1 MSAGGLIAQ
10 AVLGGTAQAAK
21 GIGDRIRADAK
32 QARADAMLDKKTEDA
47 SQLQK
52 ERAKLATEKQKLGH
66 KQKTNRLIKSYELGQ
81 ETYTDEMGPD
91 GKTVIGQR
99 EVGSNR
105 LDKYSTSAG
114 KDMSLTNRQKAFA
127 QSLTDRI
134 KAIDDRAEYG
144 AITPEATERRDA
156 MEVQL
161 NALLAGKGR
170 FSELMNGKGDG
181 QGGAG
186 TGDGQGGSGGDT
198 PGPDKPKK
206 PDPESIGGLVGG
218 AMKTGEKQDRVK
230 VATDQINGLQD
241 EADDLMARLNPPTV
255 TGAGGRP
262 DGNNRPQVSQD
273 DIAAAQDLVQR
284 LLALDNDP
292 ATAEALTPR
301 LRNNIA
307 QRIMEF
313 QRAGVPLN
321 LNP

>member
-66 KQKTNRLIKSYELGQ
+66 KQKTNRLIKSDELGQ

-181 QGGAG
+181 QGGA
-186 TGDGQGGSGGDT
+186 Q
-198 PGPDKPKK
+198 
-206 PDPESIGGLVGG
+206 
-218 AMKTGEKQDRVK
+218 AQ
-230 VATDQINGLQD
+230 AQ
-241 EADDLMARLNPPTV
+241 AAR
-255 TGAGGRP
+255 
-262 DGNNRPQVSQD
+262 NRPLEAL
-273 DIAAAQDLVQR
+273 AAWFPPRWSLAKTKTTSER
-284 LLALDNDP
+284 LLTKLRGSK
-292 ATAEALTPR
+292 TTPTR
-301 LRNNIA
+301 
-307 QRIMEF
+307 
-313 QRAGVPLN
+313 
-321 LNP
+321 

>member
-1 MSAGGLIAQ
+1 MSGFIAQ
-10 AVLGGTAQAAK
+10 ALLGATGGAATGMGNKLREEAKLKRQQILEGTRTEEAMKQDENRSGLNREENEQRHGMTMEQQKSSNQDA
-21 GIGDRIRADAK
+21 INRIRLTD
-32 QARADAMLDKKTEDA
+32 DL
-47 SQLQK
+47 SQ
-52 ERAKLATEKQKLGH
+52 R
-66 KQKTNRLIKSYELGQ
+66 RYIDV
-81 ETYTDEMGPD
+81 TDENGNV
-91 GKTVIGQR
+91 TGQR
-99 EVGSNR
+99 EVGSNK
-105 LDKYSTSAG
+105 LDKYSTSG
-114 KDMSLTNRQKAFA
+114 GRDMTLTNRQKALA
-127 QSLTDRI
+127 ESLTNRI
-134 KAIDDRAEYG
+134 KAIDDSAEYG
-144 AITPEATERRDA
+144 AVSPEDMERRDA

-161 NALLAGKGR
+161 NALFAGSGQ
-170 FSELMNGKGDG
+170 FSELMN
-181 QGGAG
+181 G

-218 AMKTGEKQDRVK
+218 AMKTGETQDRVK

-284 LLALDNDP
+284 LLALENDP

-301 LRNNIA
+301 LRNNIK
-307 QRIMEF
+307 QRIMDI

-321 LNP
+321 LNQ

>member
-10 AVLGGTAQAAK
+10 AVLGGTARAAK

-66 KQKTNRLIKSYELGQ
+66 KQKTNRLIKSDELGQ

-161 NALLAGKGR
+161 NALFAGKGR
-170 FSELMNGKGDG
+170 FSELMN
-181 QGGAG
+181 G

-218 AMKTGEKQDRVK
+218 AMKTGETQDRVK

-284 LLALDNDP
+284 LLALENDP
-292 ATAEALTPR
+292 ATAKALTPR
-301 LRNNIA
+301 LRNNIK
-307 QRIMEF
+307 QRIMDI

-321 LNP
+321 LNQ